1 MEQLEAGIV
10 PVVMVDR
17 SIENAPGDKVR
28 FDSELG
34 GYLATKHLLDE
45 GHRRIAC
52 VVNTASHTGRDRLAG
67 CRRAFAEAGAPFG
80 EDLVFES
87 DYYIADGCRAAE
99 RIVASDATAIFASSD
114 NIALGVLKC
123 LHAHGKRVPRD
134 YSLVSYDNSA
144 ADALFEPALTAIEQD
159 VEELA
164 DHALELLLARVE
176 AKDGTPGPFEE
187 RVLPPRLV
195 QNASVSRP

>member
-1 MEQLEAGIV
+1 MPSPLPGTPKFSKIVAPISEAVGRSPRSTPPRMELSLIH
-10 PVVMVDR
+10 
-17 SIENAPGDKVR
+17 I
-28 FDSELG
+28 
-34 GYLATKHLLDE
+34 
-45 GHRRIAC
+45 C
-52 VVNTASHTGRDRLAG
+52 LAG

>member
-1 MEQLEAGIV
+1 M
-10 PVVMVDR
+10 
-17 SIENAPGDKVR
+17 
-28 FDSELG
+28 
-34 GYLATKHLLDE
+34 
-45 GHRRIAC
+45 
-52 VVNTASHTGRDRLAG
+52 
-67 CRRAFAEAGAPFG
+67 
-80 EDLVFES
+80 FES

-195 QNASVSRP
+195 HNASVSRP